1 MKIKILALALVAV
14 AACNPKEKENHDM
27 GHMEHEMEAESHE
40 MHEEKPAE
48 AAKSPRTTAMAMTGG
63 NHIHIDYSAP
73 SARGRQIFG
82 GLVAYDEV
90 WVTGAHKATSI
101 KFDQAVLING
111 KELKPGKY
119 GLFTIP
125 GKDEWTVILN
135 QDWDMHLA
143 DDYKDANDI
152 LRIKVKSESLNETV
166 EALTFDVKE
175 KDTKTTTIA
184 MSWDKTRISFDVV
197 NAN

>member
-1 MKIKILALALVAV
+1 M
-14 AACNPKEKENHDM
+14 D
-27 GHMEHEMEAESHE
+27 HMEHEMESESHE

-48 AAKSPRTTAMAMTGG
+48 APKSPRNSVMAMTGG

-90 WVTGAHKATSI
+90 WVTGAHKATTI
-101 KFDQAVLING
+101 KFDQDVLIDG
-111 KELKPGKY
+111 KELKSGKY

-143 DDYKDANDI
+143 DDYKDVNDI
-152 LRIKVKSESLNETV
+152 IRIKVKPETLNETA

-175 KDTKTTTIA
+175 KDAKTTTIA
-184 MSWDKTRISFDVV
+184 MSWDKTKISFDVV